1 MARQTGSVLG
11 VALMVTLLATPETPA
26 AALNAFRHS
35 WWAAAA
41 TAVLAAATA
50 LALPR
55 PGTAGRA

>member
-1 MARQTGSVLG
+1 
-11 VALMVTLLATPETPA
+11 MVTMLATPDGPA
-26 AALNAFRHS
+26 EALDAFRHG

-55 PGTAGRA
+55 PGAAGRA